1 MDDDIESYI
10 DNIVGEAKAVY
21 IEKDSFIIVDRGVK
35 GFVMFYPSHDPEQ
48 TEVVEVPFDIV
59 ARVEIILQEDLGKY
73 VDRNGILTILCGQYF
88 QSWDVSR
95 KKKGKRIYYGYSK
108 SHYIFLIG
116 RIVQCL
122 EEHGLLS
129 AVLRTFTGRVDPET
143 GLPIK
148 KLRGF
153 LVLYNQ
159 SGGIDVKEVSIDDLV
174 DAFTTDPVTGEK
186 IPHEPAVEYCYRETC
201 VSPKEL
207 DNLHTG

>member
-1 MDDDIESYI
+1 M
-10 DNIVGEAKAVY
+10 
-21 IEKDSFIIVDRGVK
+21 
-35 GFVMFYPSHDPEQ
+35 
-48 TEVVEVPFDIV
+48 
-59 ARVEIILQEDLGKY
+59 
-73 VDRNGILTILCGQYF
+73 
-88 QSWDVSR
+88 
-95 KKKGKRIYYGYSK
+95 
-108 SHYIFLIG
+108 
-116 RIVQCL
+116 QCL
-122 EEHGLLS
+122 EKHGLLS
-129 AVLRTFTGRVDPET
+129 AVLRTFTDRVDPET

-186 IPHEPAVEYCYRETC
+186 IPHEPAVEYCYRKTC